1 MKERY
6 VLDGIVPSLNT
17 PFDDRNKID
26 LASLTRLIEHHLAEG
41 AVGFLTTAQ
50 AAEVFELS
58 VEERITI
65 IRLVRDVTKGRAKV
79 IVGTTSHTQSESVA
93 MAKAAVAAGCDGVLI
108 EVPPHCKDDFSRT
121 IAFFDSFGQLGME
134 MLMIQDLDWS
144 GTGMDITLIRK
155 LFEIIEPFQCLK
167 VEVNPAGPKYSDVIE
182 ATNNCLHVS
191 GGWASLQLIE
201 ALDRGVSAFMP
212 TALTGLFVRAID
224 CYRAGNRNG
233 AKHWF
238 HAALPI
244 LAFTRQHLDTSIA
257 FHKTLYHQRGIFSTP
272 RVRKRITSYDSHHK
286 QYADELLL
294 YLREVERKLA
304 AEAG

>member
-17 PFDDRNKID
+17 PFDDRDKID

-79 IVGTTSHTQSESVA
+79 IVGTTSHTQSESA
-93 MAKAAVAAGCDGVLI
+93 ALAKAAVAAGCDGVLI
-108 EVPPHCKDDFSRT
+108 EVPPLCKGDFSRT
-121 IAFFDSFGQLGME
+121 IAFFDSFAQLGME

-144 GTGMDITLIRK
+144 GTGMDITLIRE
-155 LFEIIEPFQCLK
+155 LFELIEPFQCLK
-167 VEVNPAGPKYSDVIE
+167 VEVNPAGPKYSEVIE
-182 ATNNCLHVS
+182 ATNNRLHVS

-212 TALTGLFVRAID
+212 TALTGLFARAID
-224 CYRAGNRNG
+224 CYRAGNRDG
-233 AKHWF
+233 AKQWF

-257 FHKTLYHQRGIFSTP
+257 FHKTLYYRRGIFSTP
-272 RVRKRITSYDSHHK
+272 RVRKPITIYDSYHK
-286 QYADELLL
+286 RYADELLL
-294 YLREVERKLA
+294 NLRQVERELA
-304 AEAG
+304 AEVG